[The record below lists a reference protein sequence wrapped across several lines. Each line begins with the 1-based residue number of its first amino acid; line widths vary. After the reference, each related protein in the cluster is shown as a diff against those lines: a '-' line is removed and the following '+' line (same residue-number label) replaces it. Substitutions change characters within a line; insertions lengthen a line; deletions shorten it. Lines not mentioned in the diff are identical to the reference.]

1 MLDGDGDDTSI
12 EKQCER
18 VQGVCVCLCVCVCV
32 CVAVNGI
39 VMEGLID
46 LCV

>member
-18 VQGVCVCLCVCVCV
+18 VQGVCVCV

-39 VMEGLID
+39 VMEGLNA
-46 LCV
+46 LCL

>member
-18 VQGVCVCLCVCVCV
+18 VQGVCVCVCV

-39 VMEGLID
+39 VMEGLNA
-46 LCV
+46 LCL